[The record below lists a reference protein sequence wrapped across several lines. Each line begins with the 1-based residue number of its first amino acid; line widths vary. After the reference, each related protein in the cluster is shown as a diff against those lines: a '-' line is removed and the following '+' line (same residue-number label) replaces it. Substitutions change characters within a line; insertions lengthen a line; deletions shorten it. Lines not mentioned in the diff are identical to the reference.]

1 VATSQKAEK
10 LGGGGDPEGVE
21 GDSGSEGAWG
31 GEQVGVA

>member
-10 LGGGGDPEGVE
+10 LGGGDSEGVE